1 MAPSRSHPA
10 QRSPSGHRGRVGPHR
25 NFDPRRVGTLECAAW
40 VAYYQRRWLTLL
52 RASILLTRHT
62 FGLPWPSTL
71 FGAWLV
77 LRANQLWAP
86 FPANDPDGAR
96 RAMARLYA
104 LVARRHRESFDPQRA
119 AALEVEW
126 WRVHRAHQH
135 GGADRRDLVHALQAL
150 YSYVYSVPDED
161 VRVAA
166 EQRALAMD
174 HSDRWVQEG
183 CDPESPL
190 IAVEQAALVRSYA
203 GLLAAVHDP

>member
-1 MAPSRSHPA
+1 VSRSQSHPGG
-10 QRSPSGHRGRVGPHR
+10 RRPSAHRRPTRPHR

-40 VAYYQRRWLTLL
+40 GAYYRRRWLALL

-62 FGLPWPSTL
+62 FGLSWPSTL

-86 FPANDPDGAR
+86 FPTNDPDGAR
-96 RAMARLYA
+96 DAMARFYA
-104 LVARRHRESFDPQRA
+104 LVARLHRESFDPQRA

-135 GGADRRDLVHALQAL
+135 GGADRHDLVDALRAL
-150 YSYVYSVPDED
+150 YSYVYSVSDED

-174 HSDRWVQEG
+174 HCDRWVQEG

-190 IAVEQAALVRSYA
+190 IAAQQAALVRSYA
-203 GLLAAVHDP
+203 GLLAAVHVL